1 MSDVMN
7 VNNRGIVTVS
17 VAMAA
22 VAVGAYYLYSRG
34 SASAS
39 ARYSGEPLSLELT
52 IKIMSEIAVEVQKI
66 AISLSKKEESLR
78 KETMMAGQKVNEDGL
93 RDLLVG
99 EIHKGVELAESQI
112 YAKYD
117 VVQAQVEAGCK
128 NHQSNAAVAKA
139 CQDITAI
146 LSIGSEP
153 EAAPL
158 PDDFT
163 LEKAIAV
170 MEDLMEGMSI
180 ALEECS
186 AIVRAQLGNDLRT
199 KEASAAINQL
209 YVQRYPLVEGAVH
222 KKHKCNKS
230 TIEAALMKY
239 QMEPAFNMKMQELS
253 TKQKQRMQACGVSL
267 GQ

>member
-1 MSDVMN
+1 MF
-7 VNNRGIVTVS
+7 
-17 VAMAA
+17 
-22 VAVGAYYLYSRG
+22 
-34 SASAS
+34 
-39 ARYSGEPLSLELT
+39 
-52 IKIMSEIAVEVQKI
+52 
-66 AISLSKKEESLR
+66 
-78 KETMMAGQKVNEDGL
+78 
-93 RDLLVG
+93 
-99 EIHKGVELAESQI
+99 
-112 YAKYD
+112 
-117 VVQAQVEAGCK
+117 
-128 NHQSNAAVAKA
+128 AVAKDHYSTLFRHSLFLNWTRA

-230 TIEAALMKY
+230 TIEVMARDGGGGWLDDGRCLLCDDDCGGAVQGAFEGSGRLMDFPPLLFSSSLILIIVALLKKRAS
-239 QMEPAFNMKMQELS
+239 EISGAPCFISLLS
-253 TKQKQRMQACGVSL
+253 FLLLCRL
-267 GQ
+267 P